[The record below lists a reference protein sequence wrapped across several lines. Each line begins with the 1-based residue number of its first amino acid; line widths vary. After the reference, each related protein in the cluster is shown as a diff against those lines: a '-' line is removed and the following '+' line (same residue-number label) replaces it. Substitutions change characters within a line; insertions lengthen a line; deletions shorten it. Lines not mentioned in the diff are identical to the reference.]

1 MPRCRPAVLY
11 LSLAIL
17 IAVPLTVTAQ
27 QRPSTEQLKQEAE
40 DMVASLQKLSQEM
53 VDSIFSFGELGFQE
67 FWTVEYITGILRDE
81 GFAVETGCAGMPT
94 CYVASWGSGNPV
106 IGFMGDI
113 DGLPETS
120 QKPGVAYQDPL
131 IEGGPGHGEGHNS
144 AAAVDVIGAIVTKRL
159 MEKYG
164 LSGTLKVIPGVAEE
178 LVASRTY
185 MVNAGLFEGMD
196 VMLSS
201 HISSGMTTNYGI
213 SGSGL
218 VSTEFTFH
226 GQSAHGAGS
235 PWAGRS
241 ALDAVELMNAGW
253 NFRREHLRLQQRS
266 HYIISN
272 GGNQPNVVPSE
283 AAVWYYFRELD
294 YDRIKQM
301 HEIGQRIA
309 QGAAM
314 MTDTTVTERVFG
326 SAWPS
331 NMSKPLA
338 EVVQANILEVGLP
351 EWSEEDQM
359 LARAVQRMMRGD
371 GEEEQEE
378 EEAGGR
384 GGAGRGGE
392 GGGGGGRGG
401 EAGRGGRAGE
411 AGGGEAGEGGRGQ
424 GGRGGGAGGLPTEIR
439 NTELREA
446 DQGMGG
452 GSDDIAEVS
461 WNLPTVRLRYPG
473 NIPGTTG
480 HHWSSSIAMATPIAH
495 QGANYGARV
504 IAMTAITLVNE
515 PEVVD
520 EAWTYFREVTTANQQ
535 WVSLIPEGT
544 PPPIHLNAEKMQ
556 RFRPL
561 LEPLRYDPSRY
572 ETYLQ
577 QLGIE
582 YPTVRRNQERE
593 R

>member
-1 MPRCRPAVLY
+1 MSRRR
-11 LSLAIL
+11 SLPVYAAL
-17 IAVPLTVTAQ
+17 AMLVAAPLVAAPLTVTAQ
-27 QRPSTEQLKQEAE
+27 QRPTTEQLEQEVE
-40 DMVASLQKLSQEM
+40 QMVASMQKLSQEI

-67 FWTVEYITGILRDE
+67 FWTVEYISGVLEAE
-81 GFAVETGCAGMPT
+81 GFTVETGCAGMPT
-94 CYVASWGSGNPV
+94 CYVASWGSGRPV
-106 IGFMGDI
+106 IGIMGDI

-120 QKPGVAYQDPL
+120 QKPGVAYRDPL

-144 AAAVDVIGAIVTKRL
+144 AAAVDLVSAIATKRI

-164 LSGTLKVIPGVAEE
+164 MAGTIKIIPGVAEE

-185 MVNAGLFEGMD
+185 MVNADLFEGMD
-196 VMLSS
+196 VMLST

-218 VSTEFTFH
+218 VSTQFTFH

-294 YDRIKQM
+294 YDRIKAL

-309 QGAAM
+309 EGAAL
-314 MTDTTVTERVFG
+314 MTDTEVTERVFG

-331 NMSKPLA
+331 NMSQPLA
-338 EVVQANILEVGLP
+338 EVVHANIHEVGLP
-351 EWSEEDQM
+351 EWTEADQE
-359 LARAVQRMMRGD
+359 LARAVQAMMAADRGAD
-371 GEEEQEE
+371 ADPDDQ
-378 EEAGGR
+378 R
-384 GGAGRGGE
+384 
-392 GGGGGGRGG
+392 
-401 EAGRGGRAGE
+401 
-411 AGGGEAGEGGRGQ
+411 
-424 GGRGGGAGGLPTEIR
+424 GLPTELR
-439 NTELREA
+439 NTELQEA

-473 NIPGTTG
+473 QIPGTTG

-495 QGANYGARV
+495 KGANHGARV
-504 IAMTAITLVNE
+504 IARTAITLFNE
-515 PEVVD
+515 PELVD
-520 EAWTYFREVTTANQQ
+520 EAWTYFRDVTTAERQ

-544 PPPIHLNAEKMQ
+544 EPPIFLNAEKMQ

-561 LEPLRYDPSRY
+561 LEPLRYDASRY
-572 ETYLQ
+572 DTYLQ

-582 YPTVRRNQERE
+582 YPTVRPRQER
-593 R
+593 